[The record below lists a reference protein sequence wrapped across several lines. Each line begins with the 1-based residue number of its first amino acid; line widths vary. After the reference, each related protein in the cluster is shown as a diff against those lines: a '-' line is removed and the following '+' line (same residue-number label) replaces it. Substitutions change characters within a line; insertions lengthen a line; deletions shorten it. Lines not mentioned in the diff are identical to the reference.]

1 MILTLII
8 YLLTVIGRHLITRG
22 KIISMVHFSR
32 RSYHALA
39 QRWLLFL
46 LFKYSKTALY
56 LMDGLGILAL
66 AEFLVSRRLLLCF
79 SFLLCDHFTLSDQVL
94 NLLTHILYHLILL
107 GGVPIPLLNRHH
119 LLLLSLLWLKSLN
132 IPIYVNYTKNTYSS
146 ISSAVCLKTSWT
158 SLLYDKV
165 STNSSFWSL

>member
-1 MILTLII
+1 MMILTLII
-8 YLLTVIGRHLITRG
+8 YLFIVIGCHFHTRG

-32 RSYHALA
+32 RSFRALA
-39 QRWLLFL
+39 QCWLLFL

-66 AEFLVSRRLLLCF
+66 AEFLVSRTLLLCC

-119 LLLLSLLWLKSLN
+119 LLLLSLL
-132 IPIYVNYTKNTYSS
+132 
-146 ISSAVCLKTSWT
+146 
-158 SLLYDKV
+158 
-165 STNSSFWSL
+165 